1 MFFFIF
7 IRGRDMSFLFKAGNL
22 LDPRKGE
29 LVENVDILI
38 EEGVVREVS
47 DRPLSSS
54 TAQVIDLHGK
64 VIMPGLIDCHI
75 HIFLIEVNIANLEGV
90 PLTMLTAKSGDLMRD
105 MLMRGFTSV
114 RDTGGADY
122 GIRDAVAQGL
132 MLGPRLFVAGAPVSQ
147 TGGHGDFRRAT
158 QSGLERSEEHTSEI
172 TSLIGNNYT

>member
-7 IRGRDMSFLFKAGNL
+7 IKGRDMSFLFKAGNL

-64 VIMPGLIDCHI
+64 VIMPGLIDCHK
-75 HIFLIEVNIANLEGV
+75 LG
-90 PLTMLTAKSGDLMRD
+90 R
-105 MLMRGFTSV
+105 TSCRERVCQYV
-114 RDTGGADY
+114 R
-122 GIRDAVAQGL
+122 IWMVDAEL
-132 MLGPRLFVAGAPVSQ
+132 KEKK
-147 TGGHGDFRRAT
+147 RAT
-158 QSGLERSEEHTSEI
+158 K
-172 TSLIGNNYT
+172 